1 MIKYEIKEKDGYLD
15 MTDLP
20 HDCIFNKVR
29 TGCGGTTIALRN
41 EENYVIAV
49 PTTELIINKCNSTEN
64 LFGLHGNFTSI
75 LKNELISYT
84 KQSGVKKIMC
94 TYDKIPTL
102 LEHVNGKDFRLLV
115 DEYHNL
121 LKQYMF
127 RTTAI
132 NGVLDN
138 FREFRSF
145 CFMSATSIDP
155 ELKPEVLKD
164 VPEYVADWQ
173 EEQNLFIVPFQSNKP
188 YQLVTNFISYYKRNG
203 FITVNGHNSYEAY
216 FFLNSVRE
224 IANIITKC
232 GLTNENSRVIC
243 ANEDK
248 NRKKLGDIEIST
260 SISRSKQF
268 NFITCKSFEG
278 ADFFSETGLCFVISN
293 TNVKHT
299 LTSMDID
306 IPQIAGRIRNKE
318 NPFRN
323 TVVHIFNTKGD
334 DSYKTYEEVK
344 IEAIKQLEIA
354 KERVA
359 AYNLFSLEA
368 KKQQAKEVKDSLYI
382 RYCNDLFEVND
393 RAINYKLYEYK
404 LLHQIYSSSKG
415 VKQAYEE
422 NGAVYDK
429 IRWHKFECSDIK
441 KYGKSPTFLEVAQ
454 QYYNLKYDFNNARAE
469 IEKQYPFISEAFN
482 LLGFQEIRKLRTIK
496 AVKEALLQAKI
507 ANRPSHCELFKLL
520 SEGIELGRFYQTYE
534 LKEICERHG
543 LKQIKEL
550 REWYE
555 IESGTQRIDN
565 IPRSGYWIIAIKAI
579 QETEA

>member
-15 MTDLP
+15 MADLP

-64 LFGLHGNFTSI
+64 LFGLHGNFTPI
-75 LKNELISYT
+75 LKNELINYT

-138 FREFRSF
+138 FKEFKSF

-164 VPEYVADWQ
+164 VTEYYADWQ
-173 EEQNLFIVPFQSNKP
+173 EEQNLFITPFQSNKP
-188 YQLVTNFISYYKRNG
+188 YQYVTNFISYYKRNG
-203 FITVNGHNSYEAY
+203 FITVNGHKSYEAY

-224 IANIITKC
+224 IANIISKC
-232 GLTNENSRVIC
+232 GLTNENCRVIC

-248 NRKKLGDIEIST
+248 NRKKLGNIEIST
-260 SISRSKQF
+260 SISESKQF

-293 TNVKHT
+293 TNVKYT

-344 IEAIKQLEIA
+344 IEAMKQLEIA

-359 AYNLFSLEA
+359 AYNLFSPEA

-422 NGAVYDK
+422 SGVVYDK

-469 IEKQYPFISEAFN
+469 IEKQYPFINEAFN
-482 LLGFQEIRKLRTIK
+482 LLGFQEIRKLRTQK

-507 ANRPSHCELFKLL
+507 ANRPNHSEMFKLL
-520 SEGIELGRFYQTYE
+520 SEEIELGRFYQTFE
-534 LKEICERHG
+534 LQEICDRHG
-543 LKQIKEL
+543 LKHIKEL
-550 REWYE
+550 KAWYE
-555 IESGTQRIDN
+555 IESATKRIDK
-565 IPRSGYWIIAIKAI
+565 IPRSGYWIKAVK
-579 QETEA
+579 A

>member
-15 MTDLP
+15 MADLP

-64 LFGLHGNFTSI
+64 LFGLHGNFTPI
-75 LKNELISYT
+75 LKNELINYA
-84 KQSGVKKIMC
+84 KRNGIKKIMC

-138 FREFRSF
+138 FKEFKSF

-164 VPEYVADWQ
+164 VTEYYADWQ
-173 EEQNLFIVPFQSNKP
+173 EEQNLFITPFQSNKP
-188 YQLVTNFISYYKRNG
+188 YQYVTNFISYYKRNG
-203 FITVNGHNSYEAY
+203 FITVNGHKSYEAY

-224 IANIITKC
+224 IANIISKC
-232 GLTNENSRVIC
+232 GLTNENCRVIC

-248 NRKKLGDIEIST
+248 NRKKLGNIEIST
-260 SISRSKQF
+260 SISESKQF

-344 IEAIKQLEIA
+344 IEAMKQLEIA

-359 AYNLFSLEA
+359 AYNLFSPEA

-415 VKQAYEE
+415 VKQAYKES
-422 NGAVYDK
+422 GVVYDK

-469 IEKQYPFISEAFN
+469 IEKQYPFINEAFN
-482 LLGFQEIRKLRTIK
+482 LLGFQEIRKLRTQK

-507 ANRPSHCELFKLL
+507 ANRPNHSEMFKLL
-520 SEGIELGRFYQTYE
+520 SKDIELGRFYQTCE
-534 LKEICERHG
+534 LKEICEKYG

-550 REWYE
+550 KEWYD
-555 IESGTQRIDN
+555 IESSTHRIEGK
-565 IPRSGYWIIAIKAI
+565 PRSGYWIKAIKA
-579 QETEA
+579 

>member
-1 MIKYEIKEKDGYLD
+1 MKKYEIEENEGFLA
-15 MTDLP
+15 MRDLP

-29 TGCGGTTIALRN
+29 TGCGGTSIALSN

-49 PTTELIINKCNSTEN
+49 PTTELIINKCNSTKN
-64 LFGLHGNFTSI
+64 LFGLHGNFTPI
-75 LKNELISYT
+75 LKKELIDYT

-94 TYDKIPTL
+94 TYDKIPKI
-102 LEHVNGKDFRLLV
+102 LECINAKDYRLLV

-127 RTTAI
+127 RATAI

-138 FREFRSF
+138 FKEFKSF

-164 VPEYVADWQ
+164 IPEYVANWQ
-173 EEQNLFIVPFQSNKP
+173 EEQNLFITPFQSNKP
-188 YQLVTNFISYYKRNG
+188 YQLVSNLISYYKRKG
-203 FITVNGHNSYEAY
+203 FITVNGQKSYEAF

-232 GLTNENSRVIC
+232 GLTNENCRVIC
-243 ANEDK
+243 ANDDK
-248 NRKKLGDIEIST
+248 GKNQKKLGDIEIST
-260 SISRSKQF
+260 SISKSKQF

-293 TNVKHT
+293 VNVKHT
-299 LTSMDID
+299 LASIDID

-323 TVVHIFNTKGD
+323 MLIHIFNIKSD
-334 DSYKTYEEVK
+334 DAYISYEEVRE
-344 IEAIKQLEIA
+344 EAARQLEIA
-354 KERVA
+354 KERVT
-359 AYNLFSLEA
+359 AYNLFSPEA
-368 KKQQAKEVKDSLYI
+368 KQQQAKETKDSLFI
-382 RYCNDLFEVND
+382 RYTNGLFEVND

-404 LLHQIYSSSKG
+404 LMHQIYSSKEG
-415 VKQAYEE
+415 VKHAYEE
-422 NGAVYDK
+422 SGAVYK
-429 IRWHKFECSDIK
+429 KVRWIRLDNNEIK

-454 QYYNLKYDFNNARAE
+454 RYYELKFDFNNARKE
-469 IEKQYPFISEAFN
+469 IEKQYPFISEAFH
-482 LLGFQEIRKLRTIK
+482 LLGYQEIRKLRSIK

-507 ANRPSHCELFKLL
+507 ANRPTHSDMFKLL
-520 SEGIELGRFYQTYE
+520 SEEIELGRFYQT
-534 LKEICERHG
+534 LVLQDICERHG

-555 IESGTQRIDN
+555 IESSTKRIDN
-565 IPRSGYWIIAIKAI
+565 IPRSGYWIKAIKP
-579 QETEA
+579 